1 MFKRKHILLLLILLT
16 LLFIWGNSL
25 MPASL
30 SSRFSEALQRF
41 LQSISPNLVAGETG
55 HGTLRKVAHGT
66 EYLILGLELWLY
78 LRLALSRPLSFLALS
93 GLGTAFLDE
102 TIQLFVPGRSG
113 QLQDV
118 WIDLGGFAC
127 GVLLAVLLN
136 VARKKAHFSKG
147 LHL

>member
-1 MFKRKHILLLLILLT
+1 MARHNRILLILILLT
-16 LLFIWGNSL
+16 LFFIWGNSL

-30 SSRFSEALQRF
+30 STRFSEAFQHFLQR
-41 LQSISPNLVAGETG
+41 ISPDLAVGETG
-55 HGTLRKVAHGT
+55 HGALRKVAHGT
-66 EYLILGLELWLY
+66 EYLILGAELWLY
-78 LRLALSRPLSFLALS
+78 LRLSLSQPLSLLALS